1 MKGKSRIVWV
11 FLHAMPVA
19 LLVGALI
26 WLTAAPDSGRLQ
38 GTTATSQA
46 LAGRP
51 VRIGL
56 IPERDIFEQRKRY
69 QTLVGYLQ
77 ARLGR
82 PVRLVTLNTYEVAL
96 KELAEKMIE
105 GAFLGSLV
113 SVLAMDRLGA
123 QVVARPER
131 PDGSSTYHG
140 VIFVRA
146 DSPITDFQGVRG
158 HSLAMTGSR
167 LRAAARARSS
177 PRPF

>member
-56 IPERDIFEQRKRY
+56 IPERVSSSSVSATRRWWA
-69 QTLVGYLQ
+69 TC
-77 ARLGR
+77 R
-82 PVRLVTLNTYEVAL
+82 PGWIVPF
-96 KELAEKMIE
+96 
-105 GAFLGSLV
+105 GW
-113 SVLAMDRLGA
+113 
-123 QVVARPER
+123 
-131 PDGSSTYHG
+131 
-140 VIFVRA
+140 
-146 DSPITDFQGVRG
+146 
-158 HSLAMTGSR
+158 SR
-167 LRAAARARSS
+167 
-177 PRPF
+177 